1 MSKYINKEELLN
13 SINQDI
19 ANTDTEWSLEELDTI
34 EYYPVSEEAVNIDDV
49 LDFID
54 SLIGDEDNEVNNTI
68 VNVFHKVAEKFIKI
82 EDKGEF

>member
-68 VNVFHKVAEKFIKI
+68 VNVFQKVAEKFIKI